1 MWCTTSNGTKIY
13 LPKKMENDIGDL
25 KDSFSKMK
33 LSEAE
38 SEKDNYNLINYE
50 PNLSSK
56 FLNNINLNFYIIW
69 CIFQIFPIV
78 SDTHY
83 KYIIKHEKY
92 YFVLQSE
99 KICKFTKITTWNIY
113 SSTDDYKINLKF
125 LNHLKC
131 AVKMYISDYSCI
143 EQNIFKSSNCDIDFH
158 LKTIKKELLKHKK
171 TLLDF

>member
-13 LPKKMENDIGDL
+13 LPKKMEKDIGEL
-25 KDSFSKMK
+25 KDSFSNME
-33 LSEAE
+33 LSEVEAE
-38 SEKDNYNLINYE
+38 NDDYTLVDFSVNCSN
-50 PNLSSK
+50 

-69 CIFQIFPIV
+69 CIFQKFPIV
-78 SDTHY
+78 SNTHY
-83 KYIIKHEKY
+83 KYIIKHKEY

-99 KICKFTKITTWNIY
+99 KICKFTNITIWNIY

-158 LKTIKKELLKHKK
+158 LKTIKKELLKYKK
-171 TLLDF
+171 TLSEL